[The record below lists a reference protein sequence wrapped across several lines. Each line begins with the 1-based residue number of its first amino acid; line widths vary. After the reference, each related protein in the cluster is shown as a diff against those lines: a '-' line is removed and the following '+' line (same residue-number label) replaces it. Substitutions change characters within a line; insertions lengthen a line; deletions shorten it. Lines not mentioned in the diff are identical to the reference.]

1 MRSINLLP
9 PESRVKAAAR
19 RRQAFWVLLGVA
31 YLAVLVAVV
40 FWWQG
45 RVGEA
50 ETDLEEQQA
59 IVAQVQSEIGE
70 LRDLEDLRTGFEA
83 RVAVIDAILARDVA
97 WGRLLNDLA
106 RLIPPRVWLGS
117 FTGSVDQSETS
128 VVVGQLSIAGTAFDY
143 PDVASWLRALDS
155 TNFPGVSD
163 TWVSSVTSS
172 LIGQAEVVDFA
183 SQTFLT
189 EAALSTRADER
200 VPTLP

>member
-9 PESRVKAAAR
+9 PESRVRAAAR
-19 RRQAFWVLLGVA
+19 RRQALWILLGIA
-31 YLAVLVAVV
+31 YLALLVAIT

-50 ETDLEEQQA
+50 EDDLEAQQA
-59 IVAQVQSEIGE
+59 AVAQVESEIGE
-70 LRDLEDLRTGFEA
+70 LRDLEELRTGFES
-83 RVAVIDAILARDVA
+83 RVAVIDGILARDVA

-117 FTGSVDQSETS
+117 FTGTVDAVGASPA
-128 VVVGQLSIAGTAFDY
+128 VGQISISGTAFDY

-163 TWVSSVTSS
+163 TWVSSVSS
-172 LIGQAEVVDFA
+172 SAIGQADVVDFS

-189 EAALSTRADER
+189 DGALSTRADER